1 MLLKLL
7 KKESDNQTIGI
18 LLCKS
23 KSKIIAEYALRSM
36 KVPIGVSEYTLG
48 AVDNSSDVTR
58 VLCKVQLRMP
68 SHAGGRWP
76 TAGWGDLII
85 MRSNILKERSRSLR
99 KNMTIAEKKLWA
111 HLRNKQLENVR
122 FRRQVILGHYII
134 DFLSFDPKIIIE
146 VDGSQHAD
154 QVMYDKVRTEYL
166 SSLGYKVLRYWNN
179 CFAPPSGRWPPSP
192 CVGRHSKLHFT

>member
-1 MLLKLL
+1 
-7 KKESDNQTIGI
+7 
-18 LLCKS
+18 
-23 KSKIIAEYALRSM
+23 
-36 KVPIGVSEYTLG
+36 
-48 AVDNSSDVTR
+48 
-58 VLCKVQLRMP
+58 MP

-122 FRRQVILGHYII
+122 FRRQVILGNYII
-134 DFLSFDPKIIIE
+134 DFISFDPKIIIE

-166 SSLGYKVLRYWNN
+166 SSLGYKVMRYWNN
-179 CFAPPSGRWPPSP
+179 EVLNNINLVLDDILNNCFDPPIRPLATFPLRG
-192 CVGRHSKLHFT
+192 KAF